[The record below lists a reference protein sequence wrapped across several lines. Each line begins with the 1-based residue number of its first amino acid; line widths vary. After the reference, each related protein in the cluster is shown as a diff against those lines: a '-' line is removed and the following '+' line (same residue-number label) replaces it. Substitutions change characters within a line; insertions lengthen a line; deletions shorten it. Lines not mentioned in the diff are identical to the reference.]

1 MRIRALVVAVLAFAL
16 VAGPASAK
24 TYLPPAGKVWN
35 GVTGNVPL
43 TQYQAQTGKHPAVW
57 QFFMNWGSR
66 LDSWFAQARVA
77 QSRPMFHITT
87 GTPGHEAIS
96 PGAIAAGQGDGY
108 LVTVNRAIAASGQ
121 ITYIR
126 LLAEMD
132 GYWNAYCAYNQNGS
146 SRGKAHSTSAF
157 RQAWRRAVLIVRGGP
172 IAAINSKL
180 KKLHMPPVRGA
191 SGSLARAPVAF
202 MWVPQVAGAPDTA
215 ANAPSAYWPGAAY
228 VDWVGTDFYSKFPNW
243 AGLERFYSHS
253 YGKPF
258 VFGEWA
264 LWGSDNPG
272 FVHQLFSWARS
283 HGRVR
288 MLSYNQGNRTSG
300 PFQLKL
306 YPKGRQAIRQE
317 LGSARFPA
325 FAPELTK
332 PLGDLPLE

>member
-1 MRIRALVVAVLAFAL
+1 MRTRALL
-16 VAGPASAK
+16 VALLACALIAVQAHANP
-24 TYLPPAGKVWN
+24 YLPPAGKIWN
-35 GVTGNVPL
+35 GVTGNVP
-43 TQYQAQTGKHPAVW
+43 TSQFQSQTGKHAAVW
-57 QFFMNWGSR
+57 QFFMDWGSR
-66 LDSWFAQARVA
+66 LDSWFGMARAA

-121 ITYIR
+121 VTYIR
-126 LLAEMD
+126 LMAEMD
-132 GYWNAYCAYNQNGS
+132 GYWNAYCAYNQDGS
-146 SRGKAHSTSAF
+146 SRGKAHSTTAF
-157 RQAWRRAVLIVRGGP
+157 RQAWRRAVLIIRGGS
-172 IAAINSKL
+172 IATINSKL

-191 SGSLARAPVAF
+191 SGSLEQVPVAF

-215 ANAPSAYWPGAAY
+215 ANSPSAYWPGAAY

-243 AGLERFYSHS
+243 AGLERFYAHS

-272 FVHQLFSWARS
+272 FVHQLFKWVRS

-288 MLSYNQGNRTSG
+288 MLSYNEGNRTDG
-300 PFQLKL
+300 PFQLRL
-306 YPKGRQAIRQE
+306 YPQGRKAIQQE
-317 LGSARFPA
+317 LASPKFLA
-325 FAPELTK
+325 FAPELK
-332 PLGDLPLE
+332 SPLPSL